1 MQAPD
6 VGSSYFKVPNVSADS
21 SEKSYAQ
28 AWALVHFLRHGDPSN
43 RKIFK
48 QMMDVLPAGLSRVKT
63 LEKVLEGVDLAA
75 LERGFRGYIS
85 SLRQ

>member
-28 AWALVHFLRHGDPSN
+28 AWALVHFLRHGDPAWAEREFPRFMLYVAEGYPVQQSLTEVYGFTPTTVED
-43 RKIFK
+43 RFRDYVK
-48 QMMDVLPAGLSRVKT
+48 Q
-63 LEKVLEGVDLAA
+63 
-75 LERGFRGYIS
+75 F
-85 SLRQ
+85 